1 MATAVSP
8 SHIDVPDRVPSALP
22 IELRA
27 VTHAYTPGKPVLK
40 DVSLE
45 VHHGERVAIVG
56 PSGAGK
62 STLLRMVNGLLIPST
77 GDVITLGTSVAA
89 MTETERAELRR
100 SIGMVFQEFALIDR
114 LSALVN
120 VLVGRLGYVRPIPSL
135 FRIFPAD
142 AIMAAH
148 HALAEVGLKGME
160 ERQVRHLSG
169 GQKQR
174 VGIARAL
181 VQSPKIVLAD
191 EPTANL
197 DVRTADEI
205 LQLLVDL
212 GHRHGTTMLLNL
224 HDVRAARR
232 YCTRIIA
239 LKDGRL
245 TWDGAAADFGD
256 SDIERI
262 FYQ

>member
-1 MATAVSP
+1 
-8 SHIDVPDRVPSALP
+8 
-22 IELRA
+22 
-27 VTHAYTPGKPVLK
+27 
-40 DVSLE
+40 
-45 VHHGERVAIVG
+45 
-56 PSGAGK
+56 
-62 STLLRMVNGLLIPST
+62 
-77 GDVITLGTSVAA
+77 
-89 MTETERAELRR
+89 
-100 SIGMVFQEFALIDR
+100 MVFQEFALIDR